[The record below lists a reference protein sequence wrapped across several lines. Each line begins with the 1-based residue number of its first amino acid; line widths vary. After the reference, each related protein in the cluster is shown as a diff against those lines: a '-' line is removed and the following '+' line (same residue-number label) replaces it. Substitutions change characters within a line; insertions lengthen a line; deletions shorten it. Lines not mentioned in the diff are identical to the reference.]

1 MRVNGRG
8 ELFNKATGDA
18 LGPVDYDLDYQPP
31 TTERLGHFTRM
42 HVNIGWKVASK
53 AIHDN
58 ILLTLETTA
67 GFVDLFVSQLSM
79 TSDGGETVGVTMT
92 GGFHETLNG

>member
-1 MRVNGRG
+1 M
-8 ELFNKATGDA
+8 
-18 LGPVDYDLDYQPP
+18 Q
-31 TTERLGHFTRM
+31 
-42 HVNIGWKVASK
+42 VNIGWKVASK

-58 ILLTLETTA
+58 TLLALKTTA

-92 GGFHETLNG
+92 LAAFVRR